1 MKIFV
6 NQNEAVKLIENL
18 GKEFTVIKNPD
29 YVYPEYEVIP
39 LSEKLK
45 SVNDIKALVMDM
57 DGTTTTTEE
66 LCLHS
71 LEYMI
76 RRMSGL
82 YSKENWIG
90 LDHEKDFPNVIGN
103 STTKHVEYLISTYQ
117 ELLNGK
123 DIFKSFLDSAKW
135 TMKFGKD
142 QKRRDEVK
150 INLKQFGLNDL
161 TDNPEKQFDYKNQF
175 DHLNK
180 TDLVRIGIDIY
191 YQRYHLI
198 LQRIM
203 NGESSNVSS
212 ELFNDPNKHLIEPMQ
227 GIAVFLSL
235 CKGLLGDEA
244 DLLIDILLE
253 HHLTKTGKEFG
264 GNLDSAKSNL
274 KKLGLYFEKSPLKIA
289 VVTSSIYYEADIVL
303 SEVFKVLS
311 ESVNNFPITESRKQK
326 IRYAFSD
333 YKNFYDSVVT
343 ASDSSEIRL
352 KPHRDLYS
360 IALHQLNIPKDQF
373 NQVVGF
379 EDSESGTI
387 AIRAA
392 GVGLCCAVPFAQTS
406 GHNLEAASHICL
418 GGIPEVLLNHNL
430 FLK

>member
-123 DIFKSFLDSAKW
+123 AIFKSFLDSAKC

-142 QKRRDEVK
+142 QKR
-150 INLKQFGLNDL
+150 
-161 TDNPEKQFDYKNQF
+161 
-175 DHLNK
+175 
-180 TDLVRIGIDIY
+180 
-191 YQRYHLI
+191 
-198 LQRIM
+198 
-203 NGESSNVSS
+203 S
-212 ELFNDPNKHLIEPMQ
+212 
-227 GIAVFLSL
+227 
-235 CKGLLGDEA
+235 
-244 DLLIDILLE
+244 
-253 HHLTKTGKEFG
+253 
-264 GNLDSAKSNL
+264 
-274 KKLGLYFEKSPLKIA
+274 
-289 VVTSSIYYEADIVL
+289 
-303 SEVFKVLS
+303 
-311 ESVNNFPITESRKQK
+311 
-326 IRYAFSD
+326 
-333 YKNFYDSVVT
+333 
-343 ASDSSEIRL
+343 
-352 KPHRDLYS
+352 
-360 IALHQLNIPKDQF
+360 
-373 NQVVGF
+373 
-379 EDSESGTI
+379 
-387 AIRAA
+387 
-392 GVGLCCAVPFAQTS
+392 
-406 GHNLEAASHICL
+406 
-418 GGIPEVLLNHNL
+418 
-430 FLK
+430 